1 LTLALNFLPF
11 RFGTYFINK
20 FEVHLKFILFS
31 GDDDNKKLPSF
42 EGS

>member
-1 LTLALNFLPF
+1 LPF

-31 GDDDNKKLPSF
+31 GDDDNKKLPLA
-42 EGS
+42 GKLILTI